1 VVLLKCFQR
10 LGYFPK
16 LADVPAAVVEHVRD
30 CLELPGDVALD
41 YDADRT
47 LRHHKALVR
56 DRLGVLHAPEQA
68 RKLAEE
74 AIREAACSKDN
85 PADLINVALEELVRG
100 RYELPGYT
108 TLDELAAR
116 VRAEVN
122 TELFATI
129 GARLTGTDRAG
140 LERLLEVDPATRR
153 SGYDR
158 LKQPGKAATLTKFK
172 QHLAHLAWLDGLG
185 PARAWLAGIPPPKV
199 AHFAGEAHVTD
210 VADLRKMSAARRLAL
225 VVCLLHQAQVRAR
238 DEVATMFCKRMAA
251 ITKKAKEHLVLLREQ
266 HRADAERLLGV
277 FGDVLG
283 AVREGLSPSADEGLV
298 DIDNDATAGPVDV
311 AADPIPAVCERT
323 GRLVLATLHDAGGIR
338 RLAADHETVSAH
350 HGNNHA
356 PLMERFYRSHRP
368 VLFALLDALE
378 LQPTSADRT
387 VLDAVA
393 FLKANRHRIGELVS
407 DHQADGTPLDLSFA
421 SEQWQQVLRSRRKP
435 GRLHRRH
442 LEVCVF
448 AMLSSRLAGGADR
461 DHVTHGAAE
470 PDGGHGGTHPAQWV
484 VERVGCDHDQA
495 DGGPRGH
502 GVDHLGVEDLLAV
515 G

>member
-1 VVLLKCFQR
+1 VASIERTAYPRFKRTIAAKELREAFTPGADEVAWAREATRAPGHLLGLVVLLKCFQR

-74 AIREAACSKDN
+74 AIGEAAWSKDN
-85 PADLINVALEELVRG
+85 PADLINVALKELVRG

-158 LKQPGKAATLTKFK
+158 LKQPAKAATLTKFK

-225 VVCLLHQAQVRAR
+225 VVCLLHQAQVR
-238 DEVATMFCKRMAA
+238 
-251 ITKKAKEHLVLLREQ
+251 
-266 HRADAERLLGV
+266 
-277 FGDVLG
+277 
-283 AVREGLSPSADEGLV
+283 
-298 DIDNDATAGPVDV
+298 
-311 AADPIPAVCERT
+311 
-323 GRLVLATLHDAGGIR
+323 
-338 RLAADHETVSAH
+338 
-350 HGNNHA
+350 HA
-356 PLMERFYRSHRP
+356 PLMERFYRSHRL

-407 DHQADGTPLDLSFA
+407 DQLGDAAAPARQPLPPQPPVPGLPRAGPRGPHNRAAALPVRAQAQRLDRGGHQPDGGLQRLCQVAAVRQRWSAGRQRPRPPGEARQVQRAAGQPGDLPPHRGHHRGGQPARRRGWSVDPDDLATISPYLQGKVRRFGDWVLDLSPP
-421 SEQWQQVLRSRRKP
+421 E
-435 GRLHRRH
+435 
-442 LEVCVF
+442 
-448 AMLSSRLAGGADR
+448 AGVPTELDLDLNG
-461 DHVTHGAAE
+461 
-470 PDGGHGGTHPAQWV
+470 
-484 VERVGCDHDQA
+484 VG
-495 DGGPRGH
+495 
-502 GVDHLGVEDLLAV
+502 
-515 G
+515 